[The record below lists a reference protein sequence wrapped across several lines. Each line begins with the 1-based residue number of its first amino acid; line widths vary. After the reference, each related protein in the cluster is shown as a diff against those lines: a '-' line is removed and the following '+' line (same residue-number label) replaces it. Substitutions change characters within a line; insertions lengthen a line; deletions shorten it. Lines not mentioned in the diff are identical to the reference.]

1 MPKITKKTVI
11 IYFVALVAIYSAT
24 ELIPLI
30 VEKSRSTE
38 VLQYGHISEKAD
50 VDLYFIR
57 DEKIYASPYK
67 SKTEYYAK
75 DGRQVKVGQKL
86 ISFKKRAGEKTEVN
100 RNSKRH
106 IPFKKVS
113 NGHAEK
119 KGVFSIYADG
129 NEAKFSPKKIKGLSL
144 HNIENL
150 DLTMKK
156 IKAERADKH
165 TAVYKI
171 VDNSKW
177 YMVFWIDIGLGTRF
191 EKNLDVRVKVK
202 GDFVDAR
209 VDSIK
214 SENDLLKVV
223 LKTDRYLKNFARFR
237 KVKGKVVSLT
247 KSGLIVKNEFIT
259 TKKGIPGVYVVGKT
273 DESRFVPVKV
283 LDSNGSESVVAQ
295 DFFYDKKGN
304 ICETVKLFD
313 EVFTNPHKP

>member
-11 IYFVALVAIYSAT
+11 IYFLVLAIIYSAT
-24 ELIPLI
+24 ELIPSI

-50 VDLYFIR
+50 VDLYFVR

-67 SKTEYYAK
+67 SRTEYYVK

-86 ISFKKRAGEKTEVN
+86 ISFKKSVGGKTEAKGK
-100 RNSKRH
+100 KRKN
-106 IPFKKVS
+106 IPFKRVS
-113 NGHAEK
+113 NGRAEN

-129 NEAKFSPKKIKGLSL
+129 NETKFSPKKIKALSQ
-144 HNIENL
+144 HEINAL

-156 IKAERADKH
+156 IKTGRTDKN
-165 TAVYKI
+165 TPVYKI
-171 VDNSKW
+171 VNNSKW
-177 YMVFWIDIGLGTRF
+177 YIIFWIDMGSGTRF

-202 GDFVDAR
+202 GHFVDAE
-209 VDSIK
+209 VNSIK
-214 SENDLLKVV
+214 SEDGALKVV
-223 LKTDRYLKNFARFR
+223 LKTNKYLKNFARFR
-237 KVKGKVVSLT
+237 KVRGQVVSLT

-259 TKKGIPGVYVVGKT
+259 TKRGIPGVYVLGKT

-283 LDSNGSESVVAQ
+283 LDNNGTASVVAQ

-313 EVFTNPHKP
+313 EVLTNPHKP